1 MTWQMMKNYGKYGKS
16 KHEWYEF
23 HECEGPTLRDT
34 EIPRYRAVI
43 WGRMA
48 STWTNES
55 QPPPWWKP
63 FVSTKSQSAT
73 KNVPPLS
80 ATLYHQSSLKAD
92 CPGLA
97 NLAESTPLLST
108 MHWWSLA
115 HIYCF
120 SHLSFHNDNNTLSDW
135 PKVGLLYPIQSDS
148 IRVSAGTH
156 LRDLARASWRDVCP
170 STQVDET
177 RASWIYLIY
186 LHCVK
191 CPVSP
196 VAATGESISP
206 AKRAACIV
214 QRIRD

>member
-1 MTWQMMKNYGKYGKS
+1 MVWFSWMWRPHPKG
-16 KHEWYEF
+16 H
-23 HECEGPTLRDT
+23 RDT
-34 EIPRYRAVI
+34 PLSSCDL
-43 WGRMA
+43 G
-48 STWTNES
+48 SHGFDLDK
-55 QPPPWWKP
+55 WK
-63 FVSTKSQSAT
+63 SAT
-73 KNVPPLS
+73 TMVKTICQYQVS
-80 ATLYHQSSLKAD
+80 VCHWKCSTTLCHSLPSKFFESWL
-92 CPGLA
+92 PGLA

-120 SHLSFHNDNNTLSDW
+120 SHLSFHNDNNTPSDW
-135 PKVGLLYPIQSDS
+135 PVGLLCPIQSDS

-177 RASWIYLIY
+177 RASWIYLID